1 MSDECITPAALCA
14 ERNCSRSKVALLGQ
28 PDKTF
33 RIAGSGGKS
42 GSLFAMSRVIAIE
55 QEHQPCKSE
64 NRRRASLSVAQTKY
78 AEMIEW
84 VQSLEIKFSVS
95 PTITLSSLAKQAI
108 GNGNPVMPG
117 SKMGLGLSIQ
127 TVARQTNTYNV
138 GWSTVLD
145 TFAPITTLS

>member
-1 MSDECITPAALCA
+1 MSDECITPTALGA
-14 ERNCSRSKVALLGQ
+14 ERNCSRSKVALQ

-33 RIAGSGGKS
+33 RIAGSGGKG

-55 QEHQPCKSE
+55 QKHKPCKSE

-108 GNGNPVMPG
+108 WNRNQVMPG
-117 SKMGLGLSIQ
+117 KMGLGLSIQ

-145 TFAPITTLS
+145 TFAPIATLS